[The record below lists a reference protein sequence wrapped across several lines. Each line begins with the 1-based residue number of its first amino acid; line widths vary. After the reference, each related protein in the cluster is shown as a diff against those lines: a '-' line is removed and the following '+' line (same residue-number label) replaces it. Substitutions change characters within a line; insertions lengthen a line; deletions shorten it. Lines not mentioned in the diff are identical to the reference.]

1 MNSYSPGNNFQKLV
15 LHTINRQFSRS
26 ILLSGLI
33 LFLLSGNISAQEYQQ
48 SIGLRYGSTKGITYK
63 AFMAEYT
70 AFEGMVVYHKEGF
83 RGIGYIQQHLALGRR
98 SSSYLYIG
106 IGGYAGVT
114 ALLDEFPGQNN
125 VAGVSALVGFEYVHP
140 RSNVSFSF
148 DINPAYELIQEKRLS
163 GNQAAFSIRYL
174 IN

>member
-1 MNSYSPGNNFQKLV
+1 MKFNSPGNNIQKLV
-15 LHTINRQFSRS
+15 LHTFKRQFSRF
-26 ILLSGLI
+26 ILLPGLI
-33 LFLLSGNISAQEYQQ
+33 FILFSGNLSAQEYKQ

-70 AFEGMVVYHKEGF
+70 AFEGMVVYHQEGF
-83 RGIGYIQQHLALGRR
+83 RGMGYLQQHLALGRR

-125 VAGVSALVGFEYVHP
+125 VAGISALVGFEYVHP
-140 RSNVSFSF
+140 HSNVSFSF
-148 DINPAYELIQEKRLS
+148 DINPAYELIQEKRFS